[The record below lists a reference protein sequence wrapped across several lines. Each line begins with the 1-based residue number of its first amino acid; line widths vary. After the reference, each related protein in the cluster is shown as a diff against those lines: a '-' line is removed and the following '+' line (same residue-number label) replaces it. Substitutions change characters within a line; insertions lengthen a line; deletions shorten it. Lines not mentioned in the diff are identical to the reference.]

1 MDPRRTL
8 SIVLLLAFALVFVA
22 ACGGEEEATT
32 PDVDQPAKTVEP
44 ADEGTTPEE
53 DVTEPPADAPK
64 TWKFTGESLED
75 YIECLKDLKEN
86 APKALGDG
94 LGDAMKMIT
103 ASDDRK
109 LGGKAAPILEKH
121 GFTADEFKKFQKR
134 TWMAVAA
141 AGAKEGGKAA
151 GDIGVS
157 SETMGAAASA
167 LGGVDL
173 SKVPDSDVE
182 LVKGYIDDLM
192 AAIK

>member
-1 MDPRRTL
+1 MDPKKTL
-8 SIVLLLAFALVFVA
+8 ATVLLVAFALVFVT
-22 ACGGEEEATT
+22 ACGGEEEPTT
-32 PDVDQPAKTVEP
+32 PDDNTPAKDVTTP
-44 ADEGTTPEE
+44 DEGTTPET
-53 DVTEPPADAPK
+53 DVVEPPTEGAK
-64 TWKFTGESLED
+64 TWKFTGESLSD
-75 YIECLKDLKEN
+75 YIACLKDLKEN

-151 GDIGVS
+151 GDLGLS
-157 SETMGAAASA
+157 SDTIGAATGAVS
-167 LGGVDL
+167 GVDL
-173 SKVPDSDVE
+173 SKVPEGDVE

-192 AAIK
+192 AAIQ